1 MAAQLLRTLAF
12 LLVSFLLVGCGG
24 YEKEDIQTALTEQQ
38 LSEIERENRQYLYEN
53 ADWNVRVEQAQK
65 ARKRYFKLKKLYPN
79 AALNAYIEYHNWFH
93 YGHPFAKEVAMLS
106 ARMDMAGQG
115 HLPNMIKLSEL
126 ELQIAKD
133 NKQPKEHGDNP
144 FEFIIEYEIQEEV
157 EGG

>member
-1 MAAQLLRTLAF
+1 
-12 LLVSFLLVGCGG
+12 
-24 YEKEDIQTALTEQQ
+24 
-38 LSEIERENRQYLYEN
+38 
-53 ADWNVRVEQAQK
+53 
-65 ARKRYFKLKKLYPN
+65 
-79 AALNAYIEYHNWFH
+79 
-93 YGHPFAKEVAMLS
+93 MLS

-133 NKQPKEHGDNP
+133 NKQPKEHISELEEDLLFWTEILKGLKEHGDNP